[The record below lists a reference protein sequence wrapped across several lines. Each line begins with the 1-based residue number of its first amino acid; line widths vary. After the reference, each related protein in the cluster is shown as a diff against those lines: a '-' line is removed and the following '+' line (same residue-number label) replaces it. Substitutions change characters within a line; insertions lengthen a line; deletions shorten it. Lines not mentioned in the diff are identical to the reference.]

1 MDKTEQKMFESIKE
15 LISSDLNVERI
26 EGFEPHWWGNDN
38 QDEAEAQPVQHND
51 SRSRRDDRNKRN
63 EYANKSDK
71 NSKKQKRKTIR
82 VLSAAKLPAEHAA
95 AVTSVSLAP
104 CSNLVL
110 A

>member
-1 MDKTEQKMFESIKE
+1 MFEAIKE
-15 LISSDLNVERI
+15 LIGSDLNVERI

-38 QDEAEAQPVQHND
+38 QDEAE
-51 SRSRRDDRNKRN
+51 RNRFSTTTAALAAKIETNATNTRIN
-63 EYANKSDK
+63 QTKTR
-71 NSKKQKRKTIR
+71 KKQKRKTIR